1 MALQF
6 LIHFPAQS
14 RHANARIGDFYRS
27 AEHGNLHVYNGR
39 TLTREEFEKVQAKL
53 FGSDHL
59 PLRPLVKIIETDEPA
74 VASLPE
80 GVTDQDI
87 KDMLAEIDRLRG
99 EVSRLTAENAV
110 LVAEKAAIPE
120 IVEAPTEEKP
130 EEKPETGAKPAKPK
144 KVK

>member
-1 MALQF
+1 MSLQF
-6 LIHFPAQS
+6 LIHFAPQS

-27 AEHGNLHVYNGR
+27 PEHGDLHVYQKR
-39 TLTREEFEKVQAKL
+39 ALTREEFDKVQAKL

-59 PLRPLVKIIETDEPA
+59 PLRPLIKILGTEEPA
-74 VASLPE
+74 ADSLPE

-110 LVAEKAAIPE
+110 LVAEKASIPE